1 MKIITIDKACD
12 MLGFVGKSKYRYQKI
27 RNLIKEGKIKRYSKF
42 RSLLFD
48 EEEIKELQEEFFNKE

>member
-1 MKIITIDKACD
+1 